1 MPSQV
6 EVQHC
11 GEILAQGLRIEGRD
25 GAPVLD
31 EGSCVQA
38 RLGWTRWDG
47 GDGVV
52 NSDGGRK
59 KQSPRTHPAP
69 AVLAWFGAQEAR
81 MLYLSAVGEAE
92 LRRGAAIDGD
102 RRGAGRPITFADGQI
117 AATARAHGAT
127 LATRNVTD
135 FEGCGVEVI
144 NPWNVGMAS

>member
-1 MPSQV
+1 MIVIDTNVIS
-6 EVQHC
+6 EVMR
-11 GEILAQGLRIEGRD
+11 A
-25 GAPVLD
+25 
-31 EGSCVQA
+31 
-38 RLGWTRWDG
+38 
-47 GDGVV
+47 
-52 NSDGGRK
+52 
-59 KQSPRTHPAP
+59 HPAP

-92 LRRGAAIDGD
+92 LRRGAAILPPGQRRDLLVTQIEAMINEDFSGRVLPFDSAAARAFAAIDGD
-102 RRGAGRPITFADGQI
+102 RRGAGRPITFADCQI